1 MSKEK
6 IYIFD
11 TTLRDGAQTQGV
23 DFSIDD
29 KLKIAES
36 LGKLGV
42 DYIEGGWP
50 GANPTDTEF
59 FQKKINIQNSILTA
73 FGMTKKT
80 GRSAENDPGL
90 SALLNSKAPAICLV
104 GKSWDFHVDVALGIS
119 NEENLEN
126 ISESTKHF
134 VKKKKEFMFDA
145 EHFFDGFKNNKE
157 YAISCIKSAYENGAR
172 WIVLCDTNGGT
183 LPDEVEKIVTEVTK
197 HVPGKNLGIH
207 AHNDTGNAV
216 ANSLIAVQSGVRQ
229 VQGTINGLGERCGNA
244 NLMSI
249 IPTIHLK
256 DNFSKKF
263 TTNIKTE
270 NINKLTQCSRL
281 LDEILNRKPNQHL
294 PYVGAA
300 AFSHKGGLHVSAV
313 QKDPKTYEHIK
324 PELVGNVRNIVVS
337 DQAGKSNIIS
347 RLQSIGI
354 DFKENDTKIK
364 KLLEEVKDREF
375 IGYSYDGAD
384 ASFEL
389 LARRIMGEIPRYISI
404 KEYDVSVTKDNSGN
418 IISSA
423 KAQLEVDKKI
433 ILCEGQGNGPV
444 HALDNAIRKNVDK
457 LAKYSKYLK
466 DLKLVD
472 YKVRILNTGTEAVTR
487 VSIES
492 TDSKGKNWFTIGV
505 SANIIEASFKALVD
519 SLDYK
524 LFKDKA
530 PASN

>member
-1 MSKEK
+1 MSKERL
-6 IYIFD
+6 YIFD

-29 KLKIAES
+29 KEKIANA
-36 LGKLGV
+36 LDNLGV
-42 DYIEGGWP
+42 DFIEGGWP

-59 FQKKINIQNSILTA
+59 FQKKHVFKNSKLIS
-73 FGMTKKT
+73 FGMTKKA
-80 GRSAENDPGL
+80 GRSADNDPGL
-90 SALLNSKAPAICLV
+90 SALLDSNTSSVCLV
-104 GKSWDFHVDVALGIS
+104 GKSWDFHVDIALGIS
-119 NEENLEN
+119 KEENLEN

-134 VKKKKEFMFDA
+134 IKANKEFMFDA
-145 EHFFDGFKNNKE
+145 EHFFDGYKANPN
-157 YAISCIKSAYENGAR
+157 YAMSCLEAAFDQGAR

-183 LPDEVEKIVTEVTK
+183 LPHEVTRIVTEVSK
-197 HVPGKNLGIH
+197 KIPGKNLGIH

-216 ANSLIAVQSGVRQ
+216 ANSLAAVLAGARQ

-244 NLMSI
+244 NLMSL
-249 IPTIHLK
+249 IPTFFLK
-256 DNFSKKF
+256 KDFSEKF
-263 TTNIKTE
+263 EINIKPN
-270 NINKLTQCSRL
+270 NIKNLTQCSRL
-281 LDEILNRKPNQHL
+281 LDEILNRKPNKHL

-313 QKDPKTYEHIK
+313 QKNPKTYEHIE
-324 PELVGNVRNIVVS
+324 PQQVGNVRNIVVS
-337 DQAGKSNIIS
+337 DQSGKSNIIS
-347 RLQSIGI
+347 RLKTIGI
-354 DFKENDTKIK
+354 DIEENDPKIK
-364 KLLEEVKDREF
+364 KLLDEVKDREF

-389 LARRIMGEIPRYISI
+389 LARRIMGEIPRYILI
-404 KEYDVSVTKDNSGN
+404 NEYDVSVKKNALGK

-423 KAQLEVDKKI
+423 KAHLEVDGEKI
-433 ILCEGQGNGPV
+433 VCEGEGNGPV
-444 HALDNAIRKNVDK
+444 NALDNAIRQNVDR

-492 TDSKGKNWFTIGV
+492 TDSKSKNWFTIGV
-505 SANIIEASFKALVD
+505 STNIIDASFKALID

-530 PASN
+530 PASK